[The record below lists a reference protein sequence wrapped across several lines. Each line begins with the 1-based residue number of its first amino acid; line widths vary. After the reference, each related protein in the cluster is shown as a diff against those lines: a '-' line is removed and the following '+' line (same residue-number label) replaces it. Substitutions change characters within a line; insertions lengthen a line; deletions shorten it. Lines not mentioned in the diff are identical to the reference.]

1 MQEGVTVADGVI
13 GGTLHYV
20 TGYTGFSGLPE
31 EQEGNYL
38 AVHAAAEDA
47 TSIAVRPLGGT
58 QDPAELDSD
67 GLYILKVG
75 PNAKGLE
82 YYTTVDGVTYC
93 NIFRFENLI
102 REAEDED

>member
-1 MQEGVTVADGVI
+1 MQEGVTVSDGVI

-38 AVHAAAEDA
+38 ALYAEAEDA

-58 QDPAELDSD
+58 QEPA
-67 GLYILKVG
+67 
-75 PNAKGLE
+75 
-82 YYTTVDGVTYC
+82 
-93 NIFRFENLI
+93 
-102 REAEDED
+102 

>member
-1 MQEGVTVADGVI
+1 MKTK
-13 GGTLHYV
+13 
-20 TGYTGFSGLPE
+20 
-31 EQEGNYL
+31 YL
-38 AVHAAAEDA
+38 AWAALALLTLGCSVQNTL
-47 TSIAVRPLGGT
+47 TSGEFAREYLSLWMDKYHPGISAN
-58 QDPAELDSD
+58 SD

-93 NIFRFENLI
+93 NIYRFENLI